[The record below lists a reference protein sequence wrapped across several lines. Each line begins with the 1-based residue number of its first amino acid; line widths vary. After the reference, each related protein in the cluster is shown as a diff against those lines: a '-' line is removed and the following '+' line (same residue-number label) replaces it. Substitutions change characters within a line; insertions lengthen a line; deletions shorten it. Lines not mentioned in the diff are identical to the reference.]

1 MGHVLLPLYPR
12 HTDTAFLLSPYRKV
26 ESETLYEAVRTPRT
40 LHDTKP
46 RRFAHAQAKRRLW
59 HEQVYTYV
67 ETRQVAD

>member
-1 MGHVLLPLYPR
+1 MGHVLIPLYPR
-12 HTDTAFLLSPYRKV
+12 HTDIAFLLRPYREV

-40 LHDTKP
+40 P
-46 RRFAHAQAKRRLW
+46 YFAHAQAKRRLR